1 MEFLDEPQHSLNAVF
16 MRGGT
21 SKAVFFRRS
30 ELPPASQP
38 HDNPAWN
45 AIFCAVLGSPDA
57 EGRQLDGLGGGL
69 SSLSKIAIIDD
80 SNRPDA
86 DVDFTF
92 AQVGVRDGTVGYK
105 GNCGNIS
112 AAVACYAVDEG
123 LVSINGSRAGV
134 RIFNTNTRKLI
145 HATVPVKGKKAAIV
159 NDAQFTREPE
169 SGVEL
174 RFLDPGGAATGQ
186 LLPTGNIR
194 DTLLVRGI
202 GPVEASCVDAANPTV
217 FILAAALGLTGRETP
232 SALEANPDAMRQFE
246 SVRIAAAMAMGLATT
261 DAQLSALKN
270 LPLVSLI
277 SPQAPGERAMILT
290 RMVSAG
296 QPHRAIPLTGAMC
309 LAIAAQVPGSIV
321 AEVLQAGT
329 GAQLPPLCIGHA
341 GGEMMVAAKVVA
353 HGASFNA
360 TEATVYRTARRLM
373 EGRVLYPA
381 KV

>member
-30 ELPPASQP
+30 ELPPAPQP

-45 AIFCAVLGSPDA
+45 IIFCGVLGSPDA
-57 EGRQLDGLGGGL
+57 NGRQLDGLGGGVT
-69 SSLSKIAIIDD
+69 SLSKVAIIDASD
-80 SNRPDA
+80 RPDA

-92 AQVGVRDGTVGYK
+92 AQVGVRDGIVGYK

-123 LVSINGSRAGV
+123 LVPINGSRAGV
-134 RIFNTNTRKLI
+134 RIFNTNTRKMI
-145 HATVPVKGKKAAIV
+145 HATVPLMGKRAAIV
-159 NDAQFTREPE
+159 NDAQFAREPE

-194 DTLLVRGI
+194 DTLSVRGL
-202 GPVEASCVDAANPTV
+202 GPIEASCVDAANPTV
-217 FILAAALGLTGRETP
+217 FILAAALGLTGREAP

-246 SVRIAAAMAMGLATT
+246 SVRIAAAIAMGLATE
-261 DAQLSALKN
+261 AQLSALKN

-277 SPQAPGERAMILT
+277 SPQAPGERAMIHT

-309 LAIAAQVPGSIV
+309 LAIAAQLPGSIV
-321 AEVLQAGT
+321 ADALQAGT
-329 GAQLPPLCIGHA
+329 GAQLPLLCIGHA
-341 GGEMMVAAKVVA
+341 AGEMTVAAKVVA
-353 HGASFNA
+353 HGASYRA

-381 KV
+381 KA